1 MQNIVTNIA
10 PNTTETATS
19 TALLPA
25 PGRST
30 SANPIW
36 VAEADGIWR
45 NTKAKQK
52 WLYERPI
59 IRGKET
65 FKALGTKSLKL
76 AKEEFA
82 RRITL
87 RAQGTEPT
95 DKASKATT
103 AGAVIRL
110 YIDADYPDKMLNPRP
125 VLMKGM
131 EAKNC
136 QMLLGFWDDVQ
147 IDQCTSG
154 RCDKYRD
161 WRVQNKTRSTAGT
174 RMIDLELNTLTNAF
188 RLAKR
193 RDVVLFNP
201 MTDHPKFHDP
211 KKVVHCRSYMPAD
224 ADQLHERAGH
234 LFQHPRSM
242 VLGFQY
248 LYEAVTGLRTEEVLK
263 LGAEKDGTR
272 FGSLTEDG
280 KYMRVWRCK
289 GQHSVNPY
297 SAVHEGLRAVMD
309 AHKGW
314 LEENYP
320 GCTLF
325 FPSPVDPTMPVGSEA
340 LAHALGK
347 LPGKKVTSHGGRAFY
362 VTVRRSWGIP
372 DSQIAFEIG
381 HTSGGSTLAKV
392 YGGVP
397 LSWLTD
403 GPRMSWLPK
412 GAPAWAVLNPADDT
426 ADIAA

>member
-1 MQNIVTNIA
+1 MKTAKNNGQA
-10 PNTTETATS
+10 ETTTPTRS
-19 TALLPA
+19 A
-25 PGRST
+25 PGIFT
-30 SANPIW
+30 SEDPIW
-36 VAEADGIWR
+36 VRVCDGIWR
-45 NTKAKQK
+45 RTTNKQK

-59 IRGKET
+59 ITGKPT
-65 FKALGTKSLKL
+65 TKSLNTVKIKL
-76 AKEEFA
+76 AKEELA
-82 RRITL
+82 RRTTL
-87 RAQGTEPT
+87 RAQGIEPT
-95 DKASKATT
+95 EKAPDETTTATT
-103 AGAVIRL
+103 TGDVIRL
-110 YIDADYPDKMLNPRP
+110 YVEADYPDKMLNPRP

-154 RCDKYRD
+154 RCDEYRD
-161 WRVQNKTRSTAGT
+161 WRVENKTRSTAGT

-211 KKVVHCRSYMPAD
+211 KKVVHCRSYMPSD

-234 LFQHPRSM
+234 LFQHPRSV

-248 LYEAVTGLRTEEVLK
+248 LYEAMTGLRTEEVLR
-263 LGAEKDGTR
+263 LGTEKDGTR

-297 SAVHEGLRAVMD
+297 SAVHEGLRTVME
-309 AHKGW
+309 AHRAWQEAK
-314 LEENYP
+314 YP
-320 GCTLF
+320 GCKLF
-325 FPSPVDPTMPVGSEA
+325 LPSPVDPTMPVGSEA

-381 HTSGGSTLAKV
+381 HTSGGSTLAKL

-412 GAPAWAVLNPADDT
+412 GAPAWAVLNAADDA